1 MVNGTFVKEKPKKE
15 VHELLRTFAK
25 SVL

>member
-1 MVNGTFVKEKPKKE
+1 MINGTFVKEKPKKE